1 MFLSLPLHKVLQCK
15 ELTNIMWKE
24 MFFFSNNFEIE
35 ILRHSNFQSDA
46 ALHSNIIVSTE
57 KNVAVQ
63 SKLLRQG
70 LHLR

>member
-1 MFLSLPLHKVLQCK
+1 
-15 ELTNIMWKE
+15 MWKE

-57 KNVAVQ
+57 KNVAVHP
-63 SKLLRQG
+63 KLFRQG